1 MTTGKRVKARSL
13 RPQSVGVIF
22 SKTDLQRAFRLRRL
36 PDLFELRLDGLVGAT
51 DELRDAI
58 PKLRV
63 PFIVTAR
70 SAAEGGANNL
80 SLARRR
86 ELLLCFL
93 PGAAY
98 VDVELRSASGLS
110 AVLKLAHARKVRLI
124 LSLHDL
130 KATPTP
136 SALSAA
142 ARRACSL
149 GADIFKLATR
159 TDRLDQL
166 NRLLEFLES
175 GSALVPISVM
185 GIGKL
190 GRVSRA
196 RLAQAGSVLN
206 YAHLGRATIEGQW
219 SLAQLRTALEA

>member
-1 MTTGKRVKARSL
+1 MGKRVKARSL

-22 SKTDLQRAFRLRRL
+22 SKTDLGHACRLRWL

-51 DELRDAI
+51 DELRNAI

-86 ELLLCFL
+86 KLLLCFL

-98 VDVELRSASGLS
+98 VDVELRSAPALS
-110 AVLKLAHARKVRLI
+110 AVLKSTRARKVRLI

-130 KATPTP
+130 KTTPTP
-136 SALSAA
+136 NALSAA
-142 ARRACSL
+142 ARLAHSL
-149 GADIFKLATR
+149 GADIFKLVTR

-175 GSALVPISVM
+175 GSAPVPISAM

-190 GRVSRA
+190 GRASRA

-219 SLAQLRTALEA
+219 SLAQLRMALAA